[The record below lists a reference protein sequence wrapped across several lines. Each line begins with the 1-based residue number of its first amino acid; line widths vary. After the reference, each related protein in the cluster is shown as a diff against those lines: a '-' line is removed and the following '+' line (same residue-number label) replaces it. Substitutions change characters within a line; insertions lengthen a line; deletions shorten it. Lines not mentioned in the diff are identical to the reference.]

1 MGIAQNGWTFCF
13 KCQGLFFA
21 DTFAKSV
28 CPKDKQPH
36 DGSQSGRYSVEA
48 SDSTVP
54 GQGHWKGCSRC
65 QGLYFGGD
73 NSPTF
78 CPAHNPSVP
87 NDPPGHSDVGSGDYT
102 LNYYQLSGSR
112 AAGQP
117 GWRWCSQCQGLF
129 FGAGGLGS
137 CPIRPGAQHAFGP
150 DNFNYVVKWENPLAG
165 SEQGPQLLIVTP
177 QAFRA
182 ALQPLVNHKNAT
194 GMTSLMVTIEALEG
208 ACDGIDVP
216 ERIKRGVWQ
225 AFVNLNIQYVL
236 LVGDASVFPVRYRFV
251 AQMQGAS
258 VGGQS
263 GWMDGSYNPTDL
275 YYANLVKAGN
285 QFDDW
290 DADGDGKYDV
300 STWGVDPYSSPNQ
313 NPDDV
318 TGYPDVALGRLP
330 AHSAD
335 EVTRYVNKVI
345 RYETGQMAGQN
356 EVTFLEDVAYDNPPT
371 LSRNVFQAS
380 LGIGNNRTVNFVAL
394 EYGDTPPGDPWT
406 LGGPTTIDY
415 VGVTRS
421 WWISY
426 IGHGGNLS
434 WGYAVDL
441 YDSTHVFGDLIN
453 KFNLPIV
460 FCAACSTGAFAPT
473 APIGEYMG
481 NDGLHSFLYF
491 DDSKMVVDVNSEVP
505 QGVCPKDN
513 GRHALQPHTYFVDFT
528 GPGVPGQGGWKWCKR
543 CEAMFFAG
551 NGLAAT
557 HCPAYDKNNPISS
570 PYHDPTGSGD
580 YSLNF
585 GSTVPGQK
593 GWRWCVQCQGL
604 FYGLNDGGSCPAV
617 PGSPHKAPAQP
628 TDYAVKTTSDK
639 SVGVQLGWCWC
650 EKCQGLYFA
659 GPLKQWDFSQP
670 RPPIA
675 IPPPR
680 ALDYVS
686 GAQRTFAHAW
696 LFNANE
702 GGGIAY
708 LGENLVMEDGNGTEL
723 EGYVLNE
730 YVKGAR
736 VLGDIWLSAQR
747 RYYEN
752 FLTSPGALDYNF
764 TSPRIYLGIMELF
777 GDPSLRL

>member
-1 MGIAQNGWTFCF
+1 M
-13 KCQGLFFA
+13 
-21 DTFAKSV
+21 
-28 CPKDKQPH
+28 
-36 DGSQSGRYSVEA
+36 
-48 SDSTVP
+48 
-54 GQGHWKGCSRC
+54 
-65 QGLYFGGD
+65 
-73 NSPTF
+73 
-78 CPAHNPSVP
+78 
-87 NDPPGHSDVGSGDYT
+87 

-129 FGAGGLGS
+129 FGTGGLGR
-137 CPIRPGAQHAFGP
+137 CPIRPGAAHAFSP
-150 DNFNYVVKWENPLAG
+150 NNFNYVVKWENPLAAG
-165 SEQGPQLLIVTP
+165 LAQGPQLLIVTP

-290 DADGDGKYDV
+290 DADGDGKYNV
-300 STWGVDPYSSPNQ
+300 STWAVDPYSSPNQ

-335 EVTRYVNKVI
+335 ELTRYVNKVI

-406 LGGPTTIDY
+406 LGDSTTIDY
-415 VGVTRS
+415 LGVTRS

-434 WGYAVDL
+434 WGHTVDL

-460 FCAACSTGAFAPT
+460 FCAACSTGGFVPY
-473 APIGEYMG
+473 APIGEYMA
-481 NDGLHSFLYF
+481 NDGLHWF
-491 DDSKMVVDVNSEVP
+491 
-505 QGVCPKDN
+505 
-513 GRHALQPHTYFVDFT
+513 
-528 GPGVPGQGGWKWCKR
+528 W
-543 CEAMFFAG
+543 
-551 NGLAAT
+551 
-557 HCPAYDKNNPISS
+557 
-570 PYHDPTGSGD
+570 YHEDTKTLID
-580 YSLNF
+580 
-585 GSTVPGQK
+585 Q
-593 GWRWCVQCQGL
+593 
-604 FYGLNDGGSCPAV
+604 AV
-617 PGSPHKAPAQP
+617 TPNRS
-628 TDYAVKTTSDK
+628 
-639 SVGVQLGWCWC
+639 
-650 EKCQGLYFA
+650 
-659 GPLKQWDFSQP
+659 WDFSQP

-708 LGENLVMEDGNGTEL
+708 IGENLVMEDGNGTEL

-764 TSPRIYLGIMELF
+764 TPPRIYLGIMELF